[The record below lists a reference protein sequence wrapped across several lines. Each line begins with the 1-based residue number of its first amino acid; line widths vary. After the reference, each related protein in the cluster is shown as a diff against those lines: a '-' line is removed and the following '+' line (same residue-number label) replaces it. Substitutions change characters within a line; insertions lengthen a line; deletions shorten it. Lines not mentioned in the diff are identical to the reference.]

1 MKQHKPMTVG
11 NAGNIT
17 KRQAFKAG
25 KEQRAPLA
33 DTITA
38 AFEARGRARAGA
50 GWPGIPSRRASRGRR
65 PP

>member
-1 MKQHKPMTVG
+1 MTVG

-38 AFEARGRARAGA
+38 AFEARGRARADA
-50 GWPGIPSRRASRGRR
+50 YKPSEEGISPNTRAKFKR
-65 PP
+65 